1 MVIATPSTV
10 ETLWVSIFQ
19 LQIAR
24 LEMRIYVL
32 MIASFLVGLRL
43 QREKPFTFMTR
54 ATGAPESEHT

>member
-1 MVIATPSTV
+1 MIATPSTV

-54 ATGAPESEHT
+54 ATSATESEHT